1 MIVIIIETLAVYFIY
16 DKYQF
21 NLQIDFTVLSI
32 AIVFPL
38 VFSITSAYQKR
49 QDSIATFNSFRN
61 KMIEL
66 TNLFRAVDGTTNSD
80 YNTFFKDLLVLQKNV
95 VDHLIDQKSNRMI
108 EIRKHRKEIFYH
120 LEGFKKYYNERE
132 KDSIIRV
139 KNELFEYVEKL
150 NTLKVHATPISLR
163 MYCLIFIYLSPLVYN
178 SHILASFDKNNFLE
192 LGISVFFS
200 VMIGFI
206 LMALFNIQQY
216 IEDPFDQEGFD
227 DLKFDEMVVGDQ
239 EILD

>member
-1 MIVIIIETLAVYFIY
+1 MIVIIIETLSVYFIY

-66 TNLFRAVDGTTNSD
+66 TNIFRAVDGTTNRD
-80 YNTFFKDLLVLQKNV
+80 YKTFFKDLLGLQKNV
-95 VDHLIDQKSNRMI
+95 VDHLIDQKSNRMV
-108 EIRKHRKEIFYH
+108 EIRKHRKEIFYN
-120 LEGFKKYYNERE
+120 LEGFKKHYNERE

-139 KNELFEYVEKL
+139 KNELFEYAEKL

-178 SHILASFDKNNFLE
+178 SHILASFDKNNLLE

-200 VMIGFI
+200 IMIGFI

-216 IEDPFDQEGFD
+216 IEDPFDQQGFD
-227 DLKFDEMVVGDQ
+227 DLKFDEMVVSEQ
-239 EILD
+239 EVLD